1 MRVMGTHVVVLTLD
15 AAARHA
21 ATTEA
26 LGQIESIEDACSRF
40 RPESDLSKVNASAGE
55 TVDVGPC
62 FIAALDVALDA
73 ARRTDGLVDPTVGQA
88 LRILGYDRDFG
99 GVERSGPA
107 VLRFGRIPGWQAVEV
122 DRAAG
127 TVRIPRG
134 TSLDLGATAK
144 ALAADEA
151 AHAASVVIDGPVLVS
166 IGGDIA
172 VAGGAPEGGWCVRV
186 TDAHDGPPE
195 GPGETV
201 RIDAGGL
208 ATSSVTVRHWNRG
221 TTEHH
226 HIVDPATGRS
236 AEIEWRTVSVAA
248 GDCVDAN
255 VASTAAIVLGPGAA
269 AWLDR
274 IGLPARLVRH
284 DGMVA
289 TAGGW
294 GRRAA

>member
-1 MRVMGTHVVVLTLD
+1 MKAMGTHVVVLTLD
-15 AAARHA
+15 VAASDVATNA
-21 ATTEA
+21 ALLE
-26 LGQIESIEDACSRF
+26 ISSIEDACSRF
-40 RPESDLSKVNASAGE
+40 RTESDLSKVNASAGE
-55 TVDVGPC
+55 TVRVGRC
-62 FIAALDVALDA
+62 FIDALDVALDA

-88 LRILGYDRDFG
+88 VRVLGYDRDFDR
-99 GVERSGPA
+99 VERTGPA
-107 VLRFGRIPGWQAVEV
+107 VLRVGRTPGWQAAEV
-122 DRAAG
+122 SHAAG

-144 ALAADEA
+144 ALAADRA
-151 AHAASVVIDGPVLVS
+151 ARAASIVIDGPVLVS

-186 TDAHDGPPE
+186 TDAHDGPLD

-201 RIDAGGL
+201 RINAGGL

-236 AEIEWRTVSVAA
+236 AEVEWRTVSVAA

-255 VASTAAIVLGPGAA
+255 VASTAAIILGLGAA
-269 AWLDR
+269 AWLDA

-284 DGMVA
+284 DGTVA